1 MKSFNLSKNV
11 QILFLIFTGIIINV
25 ACKVDTPIQYIDRI
39 EYIDRVEYIEKNY
52 VEPVNITSRV
62 KRDGSVTVSMAT
74 ATEDA
79 VIYFTTDGNIPD
91 VNSFEYKAPVNFSEA
106 VTISAIA
113 VKDGLEN
120 SAVSSAVISISE
132 KLTSDE
138 PASYDYEID
147 LNDIL
152 IKQQSAINY
161 LWKNGV
167 KTENYNEYIYNLDL
181 TSALKSLY
189 GRLPEN
195 DEKLHVVWEGTID
208 KSISELKLQLVDANT
223 KTAEWGQSLSKDK
236 MVLSD
241 IEAGK
246 DFAIDYT
253 FKFSLDPI
261 EKVVLK
267 FLYSKEV
274 LDSKV
279 MFKVSGLRSEFSNTF
294 DFEASNDVIVNPH
307 KGFVMYAW
315 SSDYLENKYWAS
327 ALASGKNPAWDY
339 CSVVYTGCPWKYIQK
354 DWNEFDWAN
363 IDKMLELCGNSGRTL
378 GWRIYP
384 TNSSQG
390 EAGDDTPEF
399 IYESGC
405 GSVLATI
412 KGTDTKIRVPDWS
425 DPIYIKAC
433 KSFADEM
440 ARRFDGDK
448 RVEFIDIRCFGNWGE
463 WHCSQLEGSEMPS
476 VELQKEMIAYYASV
490 FKTTQ
495 LVVPSD
501 CRGEVYEFA
510 LSLGVA
516 KRDDGLI
523 QIAGR
528 EDELAKCYAAG
539 LPTIGENC
547 DEYEKMLL
555 LNDSD
560 KWHRK
565 WTLDRWKNV
574 INVAHMTYYEL
585 DRGGKCGQVFLEDNL
600 ASVCEMNNKLGYN
613 FEVTSASFNYDDDLN
628 IVLSVTIKNTGLAPA
643 FFDFN
648 LIADITDFNGKR
660 KFAIGEPK
668 RIKKGSFADGEEI
681 TFVFSDLSTD
691 ILKPICTGDCICLGL
706 YEDAESEKTNIRF
719 DNKNTLSN
727 NKLLLLAD

>member
-1 MKSFNLSKNV
+1 MKSFNLSKNL

-25 ACKVDTPIQYIDRI
+25 ACKVDTQIQ
-39 EYIDRVEYIEKNY
+39 YIDRVEYIEKNY

-74 ATEDA
+74 ETEGA

-132 KLTSDE
+132 KLTNVDSL
-138 PASYDYEID
+138 PYDYEID

-152 IKQQSAINY
+152 IKQQSEENY
-161 LWKNGV
+161 IWKSGV
-167 KTENYNEYIYNLDL
+167 KTEDYNDYIYNLDL
-181 TSALKSLY
+181 TSELERVY
-189 GRLPEN
+189 GRLPEK
-195 DEKLHVVWEGTID
+195 DEKLRVVWDGTCD

-223 KTAEWGQSLSKDK
+223 KNAEWGKARTDFT
-236 MVLSD
+236 VLSD
-241 IEAGK
+241 IETDK
-246 DFAIDYT
+246 EFLLDYT
-253 FKFSLDPI
+253 FSFSSDPI

-267 FLYSKEV
+267 FLYSKEI

-294 DFEASNDVIVNPH
+294 DFEASNNVIVNPH

-315 SSDYLENKYWAS
+315 SPDYLENKYWAS

-339 CSVVYTGCPWKYIQK
+339 CSVVYTGCPWKYVQK
-354 DWNEFDWAN
+354 GWNEFDWAN
-363 IDKMLELCGNSGRTL
+363 IDKILELCGNSGRTL

-399 IYESGC
+399 IYDAGC

-425 DPIYIKAC
+425 DPIYIEAC

-463 WHCSQLEGSEMPS
+463 WHCSQLDGSEMPS
-476 VELQKEMIAYYASV
+476 VEIQKEMIAYYASV

-501 CRGEVYEFA
+501 CRGEVYEYA

-523 QIAGR
+523 QIKGR
-528 EDELAKCYAAG
+528 EDELKKCYDAG
-539 LPTIGENC
+539 LPTVGENC
-547 DEYEKMLL
+547 DEYEKMLKL
-555 LNDSD
+555 TDSD
-560 KWHRK
+560 KWHQK
-565 WTLDRWKNV
+565 WTLERWKNV

-585 DRGGKCGQVFLEDNL
+585 DRGGNCGQKFLEDNL
-600 ASVCEMNNKLGYN
+600 SYVCEMNNKLGYN
-613 FEVTSASFNYDDDLN
+613 FEVTSASLNYDDDLN
-628 IVLSVTIKNTGLAPA
+628 ILLSVTIKNTGLAPA

-660 KFAIGEPK
+660 KAVIGEPK

-706 YEDAESEKTNIRF
+706 YEDSESEKPNIRF

-727 NKLLLLAD
+727 NKLLLLVD

>member
-1 MKSFNLSKNV
+1 MKSFNLSKKL
-11 QILFLIFTGIIINV
+11 QILFLIFTGIIFNV
-25 ACKVDTPIQYIDRI
+25 ACKVDTPIQYL
-39 EYIDRVEYIEKNY
+39 EKNY

-74 ATEDA
+74 ETEGA

-132 KLTSDE
+132 KLTNVDSL
-138 PASYDYEID
+138 PYDYEID

-167 KTENYNEYIYNLDL
+167 ITENYNEYIYNLDL
-181 TSALKSLY
+181 TSDLESLY
-189 GRLPEN
+189 GRLPEK
-195 DEKLHVVWEGTID
+195 DEKLHVVWEGTSD

-223 KTAEWGQSLSKDK
+223 KTAEWGKARTDFT
-236 MVLSD
+236 VLSD
-241 IEAGK
+241 IEADK
-246 DFAIDYT
+246 EFLLDYT
-253 FKFSLDPI
+253 FSFSSDPI

-267 FLYSKEV
+267 FLYKKEV

-279 MFKVSGLRSEFSNTF
+279 MYKVAGLRSEFNKSFTL
-294 DFEASNDVIVNPH
+294 APSGDVIVNPH

-315 SSDYLENKYWAS
+315 SPDYLENKNWAS

-339 CSVVYTGCPWKYIQK
+339 CSVVYTGCPWKYVQK

-390 EAGDDTPEF
+390 EAGDDTPDF
-399 IYESGC
+399 IYKSGC
-405 GSVLATI
+405 GRVQATI

-425 DPIYIKAC
+425 DPIYIEAC

-463 WHCSQLEGSEMPS
+463 WHCSQLDGSEMPS
-476 VELQKEMIAYYASV
+476 VEIQKEMIAYYASV

-501 CRGEVYEFA
+501 CRGEVYEYA

-523 QIAGR
+523 QIKGR
-528 EDELAKCYAAG
+528 EDELKKCYDAG
-539 LPTIGENC
+539 LPTVGENC
-547 DEYEKMLL
+547 DEYEKILKL
-555 LNDSD
+555 TDSD
-560 KWHRK
+560 KWHQK
-565 WTLDRWKNV
+565 WTLERWKNV

-585 DRGGKCGQVFLEDNL
+585 DRGGNCGQKFLEDNL
-600 ASVCEMNNKLGYN
+600 SYVCEMNNKLGYN
-613 FEVTSASFNYDDDLN
+613 FEVTSASLNYDDDLN
-628 IVLSVTIKNTGLAPA
+628 ILLSVTIKNTGLAPA

-660 KFAIGEPK
+660 KFVIGEPK
-668 RIKKGSFADGEEI
+668 RIKKGTFADGEEK

-706 YEDAESEKTNIRF
+706 YEDAESEKPNIRF

>member
-1 MKSFNLSKNV
+1 MKSFSLSKNL
-11 QILFLIFTGIIINV
+11 QILFLIFAALIV
-25 ACKVDTPIQYIDRI
+25 
-39 EYIDRVEYIEKNY
+39 
-52 VEPVNITSRV
+52 
-62 KRDGSVTVSMAT
+62 
-74 ATEDA
+74 
-79 VIYFTTDGNIPD
+79 
-91 VNSFEYKAPVNFSEA
+91 
-106 VTISAIA
+106 
-113 VKDGLEN
+113 
-120 SAVSSAVISISE
+120 SISCSNN
-132 KLTSDE
+132 TH
-138 PASYDYEID
+138 YI
-147 LNDIL
+147 
-152 IKQQSAINY
+152 IKSFYVA
-161 LWKNGV
+161 
-167 KTENYNEYIYNLDL
+167 
-181 TSALKSLY
+181 
-189 GRLPEN
+189 P
-195 DEKLHVVWEGTID
+195 
-208 KSISELKLQLVDANT
+208 
-223 KTAEWGQSLSKDK
+223 
-236 MVLSD
+236 
-241 IEAGK
+241 
-246 DFAIDYT
+246 
-253 FKFSLDPI
+253 
-261 EKVVLK
+261 
-267 FLYSKEV
+267 
-274 LDSKV
+274 
-279 MFKVSGLRSEFSNTF
+279 SG
-294 DFEASNDVIVNPH
+294 DVIINPH

-315 SSDYLENKYWAS
+315 SPQYLENKYWDAT
-327 ALASGKNPAWDY
+327 LASGKNPAWDY
-339 CSVVYTGCPWKYIQK
+339 CSVVYTGCPWKYVQK
-354 DWNEFDWAN
+354 GWNEFDWAN

-412 KGTDTKIRVPDWS
+412 KGTNTKIRVPDWS

-501 CRGEVYEFA
+501 CRGEVYEYA

-528 EDELAKCYAAG
+528 EDELAICYAAG

-600 ASVCEMNNKLGYN
+600 ASVREMNNKLGYN
-613 FEVTSASFNYDDDLN
+613 FEVTSAGFEYDDDLN
-628 IVLSVTIKNTGLAPA
+628 ILLSVTIKNTGLAPA

-660 KFAIGEPK
+660 KAVIGEPK
-668 RIKKGSFADGEEI
+668 RIKKGTFADGEEK
-681 TFVFSDLSTD
+681 TFVFSDLSAD
-691 ILKPICTGDCICLGL
+691 VLKPICVDDCICLGL
-706 YEDAESEKTNIRF
+706 YEDAESEKPNIRF

-727 NKLLLLAD
+727 NKLLLLVD